1 MRSVAVIGASLSGLR
16 SAEALRANGFDG
28 RLTLIG
34 EEFHRPYDRPPLS
47 KGVLLGTVD
56 PAGLALSEPDEVD
69 ALAADWR
76 LGVRA
81 VRLDTSAGRIELSDG
96 SAVAADGVVI
106 ATGGTPRTL
115 PGTDDIAG
123 VCTLRTVE
131 DAAALRERLLAGPEH
146 VVVIGAGFLGAEVA
160 ASARALGLAVTVVE
174 ALDVPLRGAVGPVMG
189 AVCGGLHADHGV
201 TLICG
206 HGVAGVDS
214 RPDPHGRRVR
224 AVLLDDGRELPADVV
239 VVAIGM
245 RPATGWLAGSGVDV
259 DDGVRTD
266 GGWCTSVPGV
276 VAVGDVAR
284 HSCGGRTV
292 RHEHWTNAAEQPAI
306 AVANLLTGR
315 HTGHCTGRGYFWS
328 DQYGVRIQFA
338 GSIHGHDE
346 VRVVEGSVDDRRFL
360 ATYQRGGRTTGVL
373 SMDLPRAFVRASR
386 SLARTTEEDNACP
399 NCSSAVPGATPG
411 TAVGATAS
419 IPATR
424 A

>member
-1 MRSVAVIGASLSGLR
+1 
-16 SAEALRANGFDG
+16 
-28 RLTLIG
+28 
-34 EEFHRPYDRPPLS
+34 
-47 KGVLLGTVD
+47 
-56 PAGLALSEPDEVD
+56 
-69 ALAADWR
+69 
-76 LGVRA
+76 
-81 VRLDTSAGRIELSDG
+81 
-96 SAVAADGVVI
+96 
-106 ATGGTPRTL
+106 
-115 PGTDDIAG
+115 
-123 VCTLRTVE
+123 
-131 DAAALRERLLAGPEH
+131 
-146 VVVIGAGFLGAEVA
+146 
-160 ASARALGLAVTVVE
+160 LAVTVVE

-315 HTGHCTGRGYFWS
+315 HTGHCAGRGYFWS

-360 ATYQRGGRTTGVL
+360 ATYQRDGRTTGVL
-373 SMDLPRAFVRASR
+373 SMDMPRAFVRASR
-386 SLARTTEEDNACP
+386 SLARTTEEGNTCP

-411 TAVGATAS
+411 TAVGATS
-419 IPATR
+419 IPSTR